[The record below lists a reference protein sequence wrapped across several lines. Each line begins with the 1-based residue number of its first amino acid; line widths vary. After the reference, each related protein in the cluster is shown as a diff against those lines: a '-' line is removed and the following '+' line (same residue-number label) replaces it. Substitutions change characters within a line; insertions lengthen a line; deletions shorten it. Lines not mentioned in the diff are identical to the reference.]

1 MEESYKFIKQSF
13 GLERAAIKK
22 FAGIKCLLG
31 IILFACKV
39 VEDVSHDEDIRAVVE
54 KSARVVKK
62 KIIFYYYRI
71 INGIKNIL
79 SQCKMIYRFRKQR
92 KYNEQ

>member
-31 IILFACKV
+31 I
-39 VEDVSHDEDIRAVVE
+39 
-54 KSARVVKK
+54 
-62 KIIFYYYRI
+62 
-71 INGIKNIL
+71 
-79 SQCKMIYRFRKQR
+79 
-92 KYNEQ
+92 